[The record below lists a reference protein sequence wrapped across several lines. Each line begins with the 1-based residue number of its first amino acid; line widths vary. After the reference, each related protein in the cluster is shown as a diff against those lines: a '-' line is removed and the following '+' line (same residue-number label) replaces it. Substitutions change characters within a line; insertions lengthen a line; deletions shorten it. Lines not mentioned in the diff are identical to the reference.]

1 MQSEEYW
8 RKRSLEDKKRNI
20 NLTERFINRELK
32 RSYSGALKE
41 VQEALNK
48 LYQGFADKEHITLQ
62 EAGKRMRS
70 VNPKDLDA
78 LLQKAKAEREF
89 LKKNRNKLPEAVI
102 KAIEQRLDD
111 YEEQLG
117 DMSKKGYMSHLEL
130 SEAHIHSALLKLS
143 DQKQLDIYDFMEEQ
157 YRDGYFRGVF
167 EVQQGL
173 GFGKDFAAP
182 DTAAVRKA
190 VMRTWSKKHFST
202 AIWGQQEKLSQ
213 ELKTALTVG
222 LIRGDGVEE
231 MTKRITKRM
240 DVSASNARRLVRT
253 ESAHIHEQAGLD
265 SYQECGITSYYFLAT
280 LDRKTSPQCRELD
293 GKTFLIAEAE
303 TGKNYPPIHPNCRS
317 TTIPRPGT
325 EATRRI
331 ARGADGKSYTVP
343 GNMTYQQWYN
353 GLSEDEK
360 GRMSLSNRKESHE
373 SADRKQY
380 ERYKTVL
387 EGRIGSFQ
395 EFQKQK
401 YHDSQGYAKTQ
412 RSYKETKYVKEFQ
425 EKLQNGQ
432 VNLKVQRMKQ
442 EEHTQGTKALRNR
455 LKQALMSQG
464 TDKPITP
471 QSYLYRGM
479 DAQKLIQEHA
489 GMGVLQYTLGS
500 ATVKEYI
507 SLDESVGRYYNLGK
521 KRYEETKRFCIIY
534 NNKGTHVFPVKDKE
548 AKDVLDI

>member
-1 MQSEEYW
+1 MRSEEYW

-20 NLTERFINRELK
+20 NLTEKFINRELK
-32 RSYSGALKE
+32 RSYSEALKE

-62 EAGKRMRS
+62 EARKRMRS
-70 VNPKDLDA
+70 VNPKDLDV

-117 DMSKKGYMSHLEL
+117 DMSKKGYISHLEL

-190 VMRTWSKKHFST
+190 VMRTWSKKHFSA
-202 AIWGQQEKLSQ
+202 AIWGEQEKLSQ

-231 MTKRITKRM
+231 MTKRITRRM

-265 SYQECGITSYYFLAT
+265 SYQECGITSYCFLAT

-293 GKTFLIAEAE
+293 GKVFLIAEAE

-317 TTIPRPGT
+317 TTVPRPGT

-343 GNMTYQQWYN
+343 GNMTYQQWYD

-380 ERYKTVL
+380 ERYKAVL
-387 EGRIGSFQ
+387 EGKIGSFQ
-395 EFQKQK
+395 EF
-401 YHDSQGYAKTQ
+401 Q

-425 EKLQNGQ
+425 EKLQSGQ
-432 VNLKVQRMKQ
+432 INLKVQRMKQ

-479 DAQKLIQEHA
+479 DAQKLVQEHT
-489 GMGVLQYTLGS
+489 GTGVLQYTLGS

-534 NNKGTHVFPVKDKE
+534 NSKGTHVFPVKDKE

>member
-1 MQSEEYW
+1 MRSEEYW

-32 RSYSGALKE
+32 RSYSEALKE
-41 VQEALNK
+41 VQEALNE

-62 EAGKRMRS
+62 EARKRMRS
-70 VNPKDLDA
+70 VNPKDLDK

-89 LKKNRNKLPEAVI
+89 LKKNRGRLPEAVI

-143 DQKQLDIYDFMEEQ
+143 DQKQLDIYDFMEKQ

-202 AIWGQQEKLSQ
+202 AIWGEQEKLSQ

-231 MTKRITKRM
+231 MTKRITRRM

-265 SYQECGITSYYFLAT
+265 SYQECGITSYCFLAT

-293 GKTFLIAEAE
+293 GKVFLIAEAE

-317 TTIPRPGT
+317 TTVPRPGT

-343 GNMTYQQWYN
+343 GNMTYQQWYD

-380 ERYKTVL
+380 ERYKAVL
-387 EGRIGSFQ
+387 EGKIGSFQ

-425 EKLQNGQ
+425 EKLQSGQ
-432 VNLKVQRMKQ
+432 INLKVQRMKQ

-479 DAQKLIQEHA
+479 DAQKLVQEHT
-489 GMGVLQYTLGS
+489 GTGVLQYTLGS

-507 SLDESVGRYYNLGK
+507 SLDENVGRYYNQGK

-534 NNKGTHVFPVKDKE
+534 NSKGTHVFPVKDKE

>member
-1 MQSEEYW
+1 MRSEEYW

-20 NLTERFINRELK
+20 NLTERFVNRELK
-32 RSYSGALKE
+32 RSYSEALKE

-62 EAGKRMRS
+62 EARKRMRS

-78 LLQKAKAEREF
+78 LLQKTKAEREF

-173 GFGKDFAAP
+173 GLGKDFAAP

-190 VMRTWSKKHFST
+190 VMRTWSKKHFSA
-202 AIWGQQEKLSQ
+202 AIWGEQEKLSQ

-231 MTKRITKRM
+231 MTKRITRRM
-240 DVSASNARRLVRT
+240 DVSASDARRLVRT

-265 SYQECGITSYYFLAT
+265 GYKECGISSYWFLAT
-280 LDRKTSPQCRELD
+280 LDRKTSPRCRELD
-293 GKTFLIAEAE
+293 GKVFLIAEAV

-317 TTIPRPGT
+317 TTAPKPGT

-343 GNMTYQQWYN
+343 GNMTYQQWYD

-360 GRMSLSNRKESHE
+360 GRMSLINRRERNRS
-373 SADRKQY
+373 SDITQY
-380 ERYKTVL
+380 ERYQSVL
-387 EGRIGSFQ
+387 GKQIGKLEDFLNVKYGSTSGY
-395 EFQKQK
+395 EALQKK
-401 YHDSQGYAKTQ
+401 
-412 RSYKETKYVKEFQ
+412 YKEGKYLNQFRD
-425 EKLQNGQ
+425 KLQAGE
-432 VNLKVQRMKQ
+432 VNLKVQRNKQ
-442 EEHTQGTKALRNR
+442 LEHTAGTKAWKNR
-455 LKQALMSQG
+455 LKQALEG
-464 TDKPITP
+464 AKRGKDITP
-471 QSYLYRGM
+471 QSFLYQDL
-479 DAQKLIQEHA
+479 DAQAIVNQYA
-489 GMGVLQYTLGS
+489 GSGTLAYYLNSGG
-500 ATVKEYI
+500 VKEYI
-507 SLDESVGRYYNLGK
+507 DLDRTAGKYYNTGK
-521 KRYEETKRFCIIY
+521 RKYVETSRVCIAY
-534 NNKGTHVFPVKDKE
+534 TNKGTHVFAVKPE
-548 AKDVLDI
+548 RRE

>member
-1 MQSEEYW
+1 MRSEEYW

-32 RSYSGALKE
+32 RSYSEALKE

-62 EAGKRMRS
+62 EARKRMRS

-102 KAIEQRLDD
+102 KAIEQRLDG

-190 VMRTWSKKHFST
+190 VMRTWSKKHFSA
-202 AIWGQQEKLSQ
+202 AIWGEQEKLSQ
-213 ELKTALTVG
+213 ELKTVLTVG

-231 MTKRITKRM
+231 MTKRITRRM
-240 DVSASNARRLVRT
+240 DVSASDARRLVRT

-265 SYQECGITSYYFLAT
+265 GYKECGISSYWFLAT

-293 GKTFLIAEAE
+293 GKVFLIAEAE

-317 TTIPRPGT
+317 TTVPRPGT

-343 GNMTYQQWYN
+343 GNMTYQQWYD

-380 ERYKTVL
+380 ERYKAVL

-401 YHDSQGYAKTQ
+401 YHDSQGYAKIQ

-425 EKLQNGQ
+425 EKLQSGQ

-479 DAQKLIQEHA
+479 DVQKLVQEHA
-489 GMGVLQYTLGS
+489 GTGVLQYTLGS

-534 NNKGTHVFPVKDKE
+534 NSKGTHVFPVKDKE

>member
-1 MQSEEYW
+1 MRSEEYW

-32 RSYSGALKE
+32 RSYSEALKE

-62 EAGKRMRS
+62 EARKRMRS

-190 VMRTWSKKHFST
+190 VMRTWSKKHFSA
-202 AIWGQQEKLSQ
+202 AIWGEQEKLSQ

-231 MTKRITKRM
+231 MTKRITRWM
-240 DVSASNARRLVRT
+240 DVSASDARRLVRT

-265 SYQECGITSYYFLAT
+265 GYKECGISSYWFLAT
-280 LDRKTSPQCRELD
+280 LDRKTSPRCRELD
-293 GKTFLIAEAE
+293 GKVFLIAEAV

-317 TTIPRPGT
+317 TTAPKPGT

-343 GNMTYQQWYN
+343 GNMTYQQWYD

-380 ERYKTVL
+380 ERYKTAL
-387 EGRIGSFQ
+387 EGKIGSFQ

-401 YHDSQGYAKTQ
+401 YHDSQGYAKIQ

-425 EKLQNGQ
+425 EKLQSGQ

-479 DAQKLIQEHA
+479 DVQKLVQEHA
-489 GMGVLQYTLGS
+489 GTGVLQYTLGS

-534 NNKGTHVFPVKDKE
+534 NSKGTHVFPVKDKE

>member
-1 MQSEEYW
+1 MRSEEYW

-32 RSYSGALKE
+32 RSYSEALKE

-62 EAGKRMRS
+62 EARKRMRS

-190 VMRTWSKKHFST
+190 VMRTWSKKHFSA
-202 AIWGQQEKLSQ
+202 AIWGEQEKLSQ

-231 MTKRITKRM
+231 MTKRITRRM

-265 SYQECGITSYYFLAT
+265 SYQECGITSYCFLAT

-293 GKTFLIAEAE
+293 GKVFLIAEAE

-317 TTIPRPGT
+317 TTVPRPGT

-343 GNMTYQQWYN
+343 GNMTYQQWYD

-380 ERYKTVL
+380 ERYKAVL
-387 EGRIGSFQ
+387 EGKIGSFQ

-425 EKLQNGQ
+425 EKLQSGQ
-432 VNLKVQRMKQ
+432 INLKVQRMKQ

-479 DAQKLIQEHA
+479 DAQKLVQEHT
-489 GMGVLQYTLGS
+489 GTGVLQYTLGS

-534 NNKGTHVFPVKDKE
+534 NSKGTHVFPVKDKE

>member
-1 MQSEEYW
+1 MRSEEYW

-20 NLTERFINRELK
+20 NLAEKFINRELK
-32 RSYSGALKE
+32 RSYSEALKE

-62 EAGKRMRS
+62 EARKRMRS
-70 VNPKDLDA
+70 VNPKDLDV

-117 DMSKKGYMSHLEL
+117 DMSKKGYISHLEL

-190 VMRTWSKKHFST
+190 VMRTWSKKHFSA
-202 AIWGQQEKLSQ
+202 AIWGEQEKLSQ

-231 MTKRITKRM
+231 MTKRITRRM

-253 ESAHIHEQAGLD
+253 ESAHIHEQADLD
-265 SYQECGITSYYFLAT
+265 SYQECGITSYCFLAT

-293 GKTFLIAEAE
+293 GKVFLIAEAE

-317 TTIPRPGT
+317 TTVPRPGT

-343 GNMTYQQWYN
+343 GNMTYQQWYD

-380 ERYKTVL
+380 ERYKAVL
-387 EGRIGSFQ
+387 EGKIGSFQ

-425 EKLQNGQ
+425 EKLQSGQ

-479 DAQKLIQEHA
+479 DAQKLVQEHA
-489 GMGVLQYTLGS
+489 GTGALQYTLGS

-534 NNKGTHVFPVKDKE
+534 NSKGTHVFPVKDKE

>member
-1 MQSEEYW
+1 MRSEEYW

-32 RSYSGALKE
+32 RSYSEALKE

-62 EAGKRMRS
+62 EARKRMRS

-102 KAIEQRLDD
+102 KAIEQRLDG

-190 VMRTWSKKHFST
+190 VMRTWSKKHFSA
-202 AIWGQQEKLSQ
+202 AIWGEQEKLSQ
-213 ELKTALTVG
+213 ELKTVLTVG

-231 MTKRITKRM
+231 MTKRITRRM
-240 DVSASNARRLVRT
+240 DVSASDARRLVRT

-265 SYQECGITSYYFLAT
+265 GYKECGISSYCFLAT

-293 GKTFLIAEAE
+293 GKVFLIAEAE

-317 TTIPRPGT
+317 TTVPRPGT

-343 GNMTYQQWYN
+343 GNMTYQQWYD

-380 ERYKTVL
+380 ERYKAVL

-425 EKLQNGQ
+425 EKLQSGQ
-432 VNLKVQRMKQ
+432 INLKVQRMKQ

-479 DAQKLIQEHA
+479 DAQKLVQEHT
-489 GMGVLQYTLGS
+489 GTGVLQYTLGS

-534 NNKGTHVFPVKDKE
+534 NSKGAHVFPVKDKE